1 MLNSQIDL
9 GLALCFLTYPVKT
22 GAVSDQSQEID
33 NEAFEEAH
41 IEVEDQDMHSSVN
54 GHDEETVIINDI
66 LGYLNTSH
74 HTEKHVGAES
84 VFYCSEGCFVL
95 NKNTCSHKH
104 L

>member
-1 MLNSQIDL
+1 MLNTQNDS
-9 GLALCFLTYPVKT
+9 GFALCFLTFPVKK

-33 NEAFEEAH
+33 NEAFEE
-41 IEVEDQDMHSSVN
+41 VEDRDMHSSVN

-74 HTEKHVGAES
+74 QTEKHVGAES

-95 NKNTCSHKH
+95 NKNTCSHNH